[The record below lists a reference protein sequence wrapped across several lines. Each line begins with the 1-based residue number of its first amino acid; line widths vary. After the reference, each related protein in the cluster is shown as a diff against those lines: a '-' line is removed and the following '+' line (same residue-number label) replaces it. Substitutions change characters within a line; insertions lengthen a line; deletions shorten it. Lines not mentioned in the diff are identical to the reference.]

1 MRGWGGYYRVNAPVL
16 EWSSMF
22 GSLVLYV
29 RGWGGGG
36 GGYGGCYR
44 VNAPVLEW
52 SSMFG
57 SLVLYGGGDFMEGT
71 NFISINAIPLPVQ
84 Y

>member
-1 MRGWGGYYRVNAPVL
+1 MVFHVWFPGFICEGVG
-16 EWSSMF
+16 
-22 GSLVLYV
+22 
-29 RGWGGGG
+29 GGGG